1 MNFLCFK
8 IVGIFCEAHEKGSLY
23 WDSGRIMQNFQDV
36 ENSKKRVSNQDS
48 LTNFQLE
55 ENICGNLTKKMKEHH
70 IIHDP
75 VSSEES
81 SLIQKVSNVSGQS
94 STIEEYDHQHNI
106 DSESSVVVKVV
117 LNIDQ
122 SVAKNEPQWD
132 ELEKQILWITKHF
145 H

>member
-1 MNFLCFK
+1 
-8 IVGIFCEAHEKGSLY
+8 
-23 WDSGRIMQNFQDV
+23 
-36 ENSKKRVSNQDS
+36 
-48 LTNFQLE
+48 
-55 ENICGNLTKKMKEHH
+55 MKEHH

-81 SLIQKVSNVSGQS
+81 ALIQKVSNVSGQS

-106 DSESSVVVKVV
+106 DSDSTDVVKVV

-122 SVAKNEPQWD
+122 SFEKMNHIGMNWK
-132 ELEKQILWITKHF
+132 KQILWITIHF

>member
-1 MNFLCFK
+1 MKPF
-8 IVGIFCEAHEKGSLY
+8 
-23 WDSGRIMQNFQDV
+23 V
-36 ENSKKRVSNQDS
+36 E
-48 LTNFQLE
+48 T
-55 ENICGNLTKKMKEHH
+55 LTKNMKEHH

-81 SLIQKVSNVSGQS
+81 ALIQKVSNVRGQS
-94 STIEEYDHQHNI
+94 STFEDYDHQHNI
-106 DSESSVVVKVV
+106 ESDTSDVVKVV